1 MILKDL
7 TFALRNLRRNKLLA
21 AINVLGLSIGISSC
35 LVIFLIVNYEMSF
48 DRFQP
53 DRDRIFRL
61 YSSFSGLSAGSNS
74 GVPTAFSV
82 AMREQF
88 TGIEA
93 LTNFHTFNAEVQ
105 IPDANGHRKNL
116 GAYARIIIADPEYFA
131 VFDYHQW
138 VAGNPKEALSEPFKV
153 VISESRAR
161 TYFGDID
168 PRAAIGKAIHY
179 QDSLVVT
186 VSGVV
191 RDVQQRTDFDF
202 TEYISYSTIK
212 SSWLKQHIQL
222 DNWQN
227 TSSSCQLFLK
237 LSPGTL
243 KTKIEAQLPKLA
255 AAYKEH
261 NKEHNDD
268 PSWSIE
274 PRLQPLA
281 DVHFNSQ
288 LRIFN
293 HSRSVVERSTLQLLL
308 AVAGLILLVAAS
320 NFINLETAQ
329 GARRAKE
336 VGVRKLLGSSRAK
349 LVRRFLSENFILCML
364 ATWLSLVLAEFSFQY
379 FSDFMPEGFEYDF
392 TDPLIVLFLI
402 SSVLVLTLLAG
413 LYPAFVLSSY
423 RPALALKNL
432 THSNRTASRSAF
444 IRKGLTI
451 FQFSFS
457 QILIVG
463 TIVIVGQV
471 QFMLDKD
478 LGFNPDA
485 VVYVYLPHGVQAERQ
500 MALKNELQQ
509 HPGIE
514 AITFHGD
521 PPLTGGYASGI
532 MSFHN
537 GKDVT
542 THSVHMK
549 HGDTSYLHVYGI
561 ELLAGR
567 NLLPVDSAHEL
578 LINESF
584 MRELGFDEPW
594 QVIGKTIDGVA
605 PIVGVVRDFHG
616 QPLRAEIKP
625 TTISYR
631 AGRNLGIKLITPN
644 NKVTDL
650 AGSVAKIETSWKK
663 IFPDEQFNYFFVD
676 DRIQQYYENEKRI
689 GTLAGISTGIAIV
702 ISCLGLFGLS
712 SFTVIQRTKEIGIRK
727 VLGATVNNIL
737 YLLSNN
743 FLRLVVIA
751 FVLSVPAAYYITD
764 LWLKKFAYK
773 FDLNVW
779 IFVASGAGSV
789 LIALIT
795 ISFHTVKAATA
806 DPVSSLRYE

>member
-1 MILKDL
+1 
-7 TFALRNLRRNKLLA
+7 
-21 AINVLGLSIGISSC
+21 
-35 LVIFLIVNYEMSF
+35 
-48 DRFQP
+48 
-53 DRDRIFRL
+53 
-61 YSSFSGLSAGSNS
+61 
-74 GVPTAFSV
+74 
-82 AMREQF
+82 MREQF

-93 LTNFHTFNAEVQ
+93 LTNFHTFSAQVEV
-105 IPDANGHRKNL
+105 PDANGNRKKL
-116 GAYARIIIADPEYFA
+116 RSYARIIIADPEYFE
-131 VFDYHQW
+131 VFSYHQW
-138 VAGNPKEALSEPFKV
+138 IAGNPREALSEPFRV

-161 TYFGDID
+161 TYFGNID

-191 RDVQQRTDFDF
+191 KDVQERTDFDF
-202 TEYISYSTIK
+202 TDYVSASTIE
-212 SSWLKQHIQL
+212 SSWLKEHIQL

-227 TSSSCQLFLK
+227 LSSSCQLFLK
-237 LSPGTL
+237 LSPGTS

-261 NKEHNDD
+261 NNND
-268 PSWSIE
+268 PNWSIE

-281 DVHFNSQ
+281 DVHFNSE

-293 HSRSVVERSTLQLLL
+293 HSRSVVEKSTLQLLL
-308 AVAGLILLVAAS
+308 AVAGLLLVIAAI

-329 GARRAKE
+329 GSRRAKE
-336 VGVRKLLGSSRAK
+336 VGVRKLLGSSRPK
-349 LVRRFLSENFILCML
+349 LVRRFLSESFILCIL
-364 ATWLSLVLAEFSFQY
+364 AALLSLVLAEFSFQY
-379 FSDFMPEGFEYDF
+379 FSGFMPEGFEYEF
-392 TDPLIVLFLI
+392 TDPLILLFLI
-402 SSVLVLTLLAG
+402 SCVLVLTFLAG

-423 RPALALKNL
+423 QPALALKNL

-457 QILIVG
+457 QVLIIG

-471 QFMLDKD
+471 EFMLDKD

-485 VVYVYLPHGVQAERQ
+485 IVYVYLPRDVQAERQ

-509 HPGIE
+509 HPEIE
-514 AITFHGD
+514 AITLHGD

-532 MSFHN
+532 MTFHN
-537 GKDVT
+537 GEDVT
-542 THSVHMK
+542 RHNVHMK
-549 HGDTSYLHVYGI
+549 HGDTSYLDVYGI

-584 MRELGFDEPW
+584 MKELGFDEPW
-594 QVIGKTIDGVA
+594 QAIGKTIDDVA

-631 AGRNLGIKLITPN
+631 TGRNLGIKLITPN

-650 AGSVAKIETSWKK
+650 AGSMAKIENSWKK
-663 IFPDEQFNYFFVD
+663 IFPDEEFNYFFVD
-676 DRIQQYYENEKRI
+676 DRIQQYYENEKRM
-689 GTLAGISTGIAIV
+689 GTLAGISTGIAIL

-712 SFTVIQRTKEIGIRK
+712 SFAVIQRTKEIGIRK
-727 VLGATVNNIL
+727 VLGATVNSIL
-737 YLLSNN
+737 YLLSKN

-751 FVLSVPAAYYITD
+751 FVVSAPAAYYITD
-764 LWLKKFAYK
+764 LWLQKFAYK
-773 FDLNVW
+773 FDLTVW
-779 IFVASGAGSV
+779 IFLASGASSV
-789 LIALIT
+789 IVALIT
-795 ISFHTVKAATA
+795 ISFRTVKAAKA
-806 DPVSSLRYE
+806 DPGKSLRYE